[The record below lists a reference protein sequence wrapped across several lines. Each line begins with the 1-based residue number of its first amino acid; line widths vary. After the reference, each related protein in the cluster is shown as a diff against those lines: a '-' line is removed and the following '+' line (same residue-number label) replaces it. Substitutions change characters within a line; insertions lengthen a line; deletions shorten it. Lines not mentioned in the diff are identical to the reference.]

1 MTTLNELFTEDPLPP
16 SRHSKTWGRRT
27 VVLALI
33 VGIAALA
40 AGVIFAFSGDSESN
54 DYQGEGVGSAT
65 IVVSRGDSLTTIGN
79 TLVAAGVIKSAQAFI
94 DASAL
99 NEKSASIGPG
109 RYSLREQMS
118 GSSALALM
126 LDPISRSDSRLILRE
141 GLRLDQTL
149 DTAAAATDLPVSDF
163 EEVIENAD
171 QLPLPDWAD
180 SKPQGFM
187 FPATY
192 ELAGDE
198 TAQSLIEIF
207 VNRFNQGAANVGL
220 EARAAAVGKSPYEVL
235 IIASLLE
242 AELIP
247 EDFAKGAAVVYNR
260 LEADMPLQFDSTV
273 SYALGIQELQLDAEQ
288 LKTDSPYNTYQV
300 QGLPP
305 TPINSPGEA
314 AMEAALSPAKGNWLY
329 FVAVNPDTR
338 ETKFAKSYDRFLEL
352 KEIYR
357 DFLESNEN

>member
-1 MTTLNELFTEDPLPP
+1 VTTLNELFTEDPLPP

-27 VVLALI
+27 VVIALV
-33 VGIAALA
+33 VGVAALL
-40 AGVIFAFSGDSESN
+40 AGVIAAFTGGSESN
-54 DYQGEGVGSAT
+54 DYEGEGAGSVA
-65 IVVSRGDSLTTIGN
+65 IVVARGDSLTTIGN
-79 TLVAAGVIKSAQAFI
+79 TLAAANVIKSAQAFV
-94 DASAL
+94 DAAEV
-99 NEKSASIGPG
+99 NEMSTSIGPG
-109 RYSLREQMS
+109 RYTLREQMS

-126 LDPISRSDSRLILRE
+126 LDPISRTDSRLILRE

-149 DTAAAATDLPVSDF
+149 DLAATATDLPLSEF
-163 EEVIENAD
+163 QEVVENTD

-180 SKPQGFM
+180 SRPQGFM

-198 TAQSLIEIF
+198 TAESVIEML
-207 VNRFNQGAANVGL
+207 VNRFNQSAINVRL
-220 EARAAAVGKSPYEVL
+220 ESRATAVGKSPYEVL

-260 LEADMPLQFDSTV
+260 LEAGMPLQFDSTV

-288 LKTDSPYNTYQV
+288 LKTESPYNTYQV
-300 QGLPP
+300 KGLPP

-314 AMEAALSPAKGNWLY
+314 AIEAALSPAKGNWLY

-338 ETKFAKSYDRFLEL
+338 ETKFAKTYDRFLEL
-352 KEIYR
+352 KQIYR
-357 DFLESNEN
+357 EFLESNGN